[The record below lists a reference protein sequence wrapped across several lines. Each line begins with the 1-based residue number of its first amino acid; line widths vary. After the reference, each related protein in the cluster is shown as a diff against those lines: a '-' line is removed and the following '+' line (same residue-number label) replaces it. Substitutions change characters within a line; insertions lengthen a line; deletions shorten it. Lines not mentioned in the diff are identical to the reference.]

1 MTQYRAGQ
9 EAGAAPRPADGEA
22 QARPIRVM
30 IVDDHPMVRRGLAA
44 FLKVSSGLEFVG
56 EAGDGQ
62 EAVRL
67 CTQFRPDV
75 ILMDLVMPIMSGAAA
90 TRDIRAKCPQVQV
103 VALTSFQDK
112 ELVHEALEA
121 GAISYLLKNVTADEL
136 AGAIRA
142 AWAGRSTLAPE
153 AMQALVQDAN
163 QEPALGFDLTTRER
177 EVLALMVQGLSN
189 PNIAERLIV
198 TRSTAKAHVSSILS
212 KLGVT
217 NRAEAISL
225 ALRHHL
231 VPEEH

>member
-1 MTQYRAGQ
+1 MTGSERQ
-9 EAGAAPRPADGEA
+9 GEGET
-22 QARPIRVM
+22 QTTTIRVM

-44 FLKVSSGLEFVG
+44 FLKGSSGLQFVG

-67 CTQFRPDV
+67 CEKFQPDV
-75 ILMDLVMPIMSGAAA
+75 ILMDLVMPTMSGAAA
-90 TRDIRAKCPQVQV
+90 TKAIRAMYPQVQV
-103 VALTSFQDK
+103 IALTSFQEK
-112 ELVHEALEA
+112 ELVREALEA
-121 GAISYLLKNVTADEL
+121 GAISYLLKNVTASEL

-153 AMQALVQDAN
+153 AMQALVQTAS
-163 QEPALGFDLTTRER
+163 QEPAPGFDLTPRER
-177 EVLALMVQGLSN
+177 EVLALMVQGMSN
-189 PNIAERLIV
+189 PAIAEQLVV

-225 ALRHHL
+225 ALRHRL
-231 VPEEH
+231 VP